1 MAQSPSSD
9 RRAQLIREMSR
20 DLNRT
25 RPSSRSSKGSNG
37 NAESTTSDFD
47 PENEALMSTRQLES
61 TTQRLPEL
69 RASAQKYGRFSQ
81 PEPDFA
87 INTSAIGR
95 AFPDFSQGGSSS
107 EDESMSIEIGRGL
120 PKSDYGN
127 DAKVGRPR
135 DFSSNIGG
143 NSIDFSP
150 AVVGNYQVMS
160 TPPKRPH
167 QATKRSTNTATDSLR
182 RNAQVRRA
190 STIQP
195 QTTGP
200 SPPVAKTTDYVSGG
214 SRQGNSEHRRTLS
227 SMHARVTDEDAASD
241 FSEDRPQT
249 LNLTARNTRFGN
261 SRNGTTTSSNQL
273 PSKFSSTKGF
283 VDAIAQG
290 HSVNQN
296 NVKPRHNNA
305 TLSSGNPGTQQSF
318 ILPDMPNISE
328 LVSGVFQDGTPVFS
342 RHGKSRASRFATGA
356 QSQRGKEYVEVA
368 GIPVPEEEQAIFISL
383 KLLQDKVADLE
394 NAKAEAQAT
403 IHELHKKNLVLEREK
418 QESKRFRRSDSALG
432 TTDGSDGAED
442 SNRGPRKWII
452 EKTRLESTIRTL
464 QEQASTANHK
474 NSVSEITIRN
484 LTQERDTVVSQ
495 LGVAYLTTEQL
506 KLENERLIEKNMR
519 LSDEIAQLRTCIE
532 TYTKVTVPR
541 TNGQREENQRRSKAA
556 QGTDELS
563 QIVTGP
569 QGVAPRLVQDNVVR
583 KPSHRESMLG
593 DQGDQVPK
601 AVENKKSREPIA
613 RSGSNNA
620 SKGIS
625 QATNRVEHSLYFDEE
640 PSTRKVKKTRMVVE
654 EYSES
659 EATDGSING
668 PMVEPLAHGLEKP
681 DAEGVTT
688 ENITFLSFLE
698 SGEIAK
704 LRKTLEQERIARKQR
719 LGQSSNA
726 FQPRTDSTERTDTA
740 LPLKKSSMKDLTAPP
755 GNGADDTIHT
765 QRDFNQVTT
774 VQAVSANIEPIRT
787 KTLQSKLSTTHN
799 RRYSEHSLL
808 EQRNQR
814 RGIGMEDMT
823 SAFIVPDITMRNHIM
838 TSQGSQNMSASAQQ
852 ASNNHLKHDGQNCTV
867 CKRVVESGSS
877 HKHDET
883 VKGAIKIPK
892 PTPVSD
898 RMPEAGQ
905 YEEEPTMRPSQPP
918 PVALAAVIKG
928 LEDELT
934 HLKIQLSRYQS
945 LYNQHDPALSKRKR
959 KSVLA
964 NIEKITQAVD
974 IKSDQIYALY
984 DVLEGQKADGHE
996 ISEEEVEITLQSIGI
1011 NLGGLGLRGGELSEN
1026 SNSKEKHIWDIES
1039 SDESGKDMPWEGI
1052 ETTVDLTK
1060 RSGESRPRSWGA

>member
-25 RPSSRSSKGSNG
+25 RPSSRSSRGSNG

-47 PENEALMSTRQLES
+47 PENEALMSTRQIET

-69 RASAQKYGRFSQ
+69 RASAQKYGRYSQ

-120 PKSDYGN
+120 PKNDNGN
-127 DAKVGRPR
+127 DAKVGRSR

-143 NSIDFSP
+143 NSMDFSP
-150 AVVGNYQVMS
+150 AMVGNYQVMS
-160 TPPKRPH
+160 TPPKRLY
-167 QATKRSTNTATDSLR
+167 QATKRSTNTANDSLR

-190 STIQP
+190 STIQ
-195 QTTGP
+195 QKTTGP
-200 SPPVAKTTDYVSGG
+200 SPPAAKTTDYVSGG
-214 SRQGNSEHRRTLS
+214 SRQGSAEHRRTLS
-227 SMHARVTDEDAASD
+227 SMHARVADEDVASD
-241 FSEDRPQT
+241 VSEDRPQT
-249 LNLTARNTRFGN
+249 LNLTARNTRFSNG
-261 SRNGTTTSSNQL
+261 RNGTTTSTNQL

-283 VDAIAQG
+283 VDAIARG
-290 HSVNQN
+290 LSVSQN
-296 NVKPRHNNA
+296 NVKLQQNNA

-342 RHGKSRASRFATGA
+342 RHGKSRASRFAPGV

-368 GIPVPEEEQAIFISL
+368 GIPVPEDEQAIFVSL

-394 NAKAEAQAT
+394 NAKAEAEAT
-403 IHELHKKNLVLEREK
+403 VYELHEKNLVLERDI
-418 QESKRFRRSDSALG
+418 QESKRFRTSDSAIG
-432 TTDGSDGAED
+432 TTEGSDGAEE
-442 SNRGPRKWII
+442 SGRGPRKWII

-464 QEQASTANHK
+464 QEQASTASHK
-474 NSVSEITIRN
+474 NSVSEITIMN

-506 KLENERLIEKNMR
+506 KVENEGLIEANTR
-519 LSDEIAQLRTCIE
+519 LSDEIAQLRTCGE
-532 TYTKVTVPR
+532 PHTNVTVPR
-541 TNGQREENQRRSKAA
+541 ANGLREKNRRRS
-556 QGTDELS
+556 QTNQENFELS
-563 QIVTGP
+563 KIGTGP
-569 QGVAPRLVQDNVVR
+569 QGVGSRLARDNVVR

-593 DQGDQVPK
+593 NQADQVPK
-601 AVENKKSREPIA
+601 AVENKKSHESVT

-620 SKGIS
+620 TKGIS
-625 QATNRVEHSLYFDEE
+625 QAINRVEPSLCLDEE

-659 EATDGSING
+659 EATDDSVNQPI
-668 PMVEPLAHGLEKP
+668 VEPLGRVLDVPE
-681 DAEGVTT
+681 AEGATT
-688 ENITFLSFLE
+688 GDITFLSFLE

-719 LGQSSNA
+719 LGQSSNT
-726 FQPRTDSTERTDTA
+726 FQPQTDSTKPSNTA
-740 LPLKKSSMKDLTAPP
+740 PLPRKSSMKDLTARS
-755 GNGADDTIHT
+755 GNREEDTIHS
-765 QRDFNQVTT
+765 QREFDHT
-774 VQAVSANIEPIRT
+774 I
-787 KTLQSKLSTTHN
+787 QSKLPTSHD

-814 RGIGMEDMT
+814 RGIGMDDMT
-823 SAFIVPDITMRNHIM
+823 SAFIVPDITMRNPMM
-838 TSQGSQNMSASAQQ
+838 TSEGFQNMSASAQQ
-852 ASNNHLKHDGQNCTV
+852 ASNDPTKHDGQNCTV
-867 CKRVVESGSS
+867 CKRVMENGSS
-877 HKHDET
+877 HNHDET
-883 VKGAIKIPK
+883 VKGTIKIPK
-892 PTPVSD
+892 PIPVSD
-898 RMPEAGQ
+898 RMPEASP

-918 PVALAAVIKG
+918 PVALATVIKG

-934 HLKIQLSRYQS
+934 HLKIQLSQYQS

-964 NIEKITQAVD
+964 KIEKMTQAVD

-1011 NLGGLGLRGGELSEN
+1011 DLGGLGLRGGDLSES
-1026 SNSKEKHIWDIES
+1026 SNRKEKHIWDNES
-1039 SDESGKDMPWEGI
+1039 SDESEGDMPWEGI

-1060 RSGESRPRSWGA
+1060 RSGESRRRSWGA